1 MSEAIKVL
9 LVDDHAVMRDGL
21 AMMLNQVEGIEV
33 VGGLPSGED
42 AMNRFAIY
50 KPDVIVMDILMRG
63 MSGIEATRWI
73 KEQNSRVKIIIFSS
87 EVKRDFVSMG
97 MKAGIDGYLP
107 KDIDKE
113 TLVEAIRTVAK
124 GEKFFTTAITN
135 LVFEAFYQ
143 AQKEG
148 NKPAQKGTE
157 ELTERENQIF
167 EQVAIGRSNQK
178 IAEAFFIS
186 VKTVETHKA
195 NILRKLGLKN
205 TAELVKYA
213 IKHNI
218 ISID

>member
-21 AMMLNQVEGIEV
+21 AMMLNQVEGIQV
-33 VGGLPSGED
+33 VGGLSSGED
-42 AMNRFAIY
+42 AMNRFSAY
-50 KPDVIVMDILMRG
+50 KPDVILMDILMRG
-63 MSGIEATRWI
+63 MSGLEATRWI
-73 KEQNSRVKIIIFSS
+73 KEQNSQVKVIIFSS

-107 KDIDKE
+107 KDTDKD

-124 GEKFFTTAITN
+124 GEKFFTAAITN

-148 NKPAQKGTE
+148 NKPTRKGTE